1 MRSAWAYVIGVV
13 LVVGLASIP
22 SVTAGLAGNVSRAQ
36 TARLDLSELKEQ
48 LTFGLRARGSRD
60 HLFIDR
66 IVAMVRTKKLSLEM
80 VESTFLWARRKQ
92 PYPFPYFERA
102 LRIRAA
108 EAGIDI

>member
-13 LVVGLASIP
+13 LVVGLVSLP
-22 SVTAGLAGNVSRAQ
+22 SVTAGLAGNASNAI
-36 TARLDLSELKEQ
+36 AAGLDIAELKEQ

-60 HLFIDR
+60 SLFIDR
-66 IVAMVRTKKLSLEM
+66 VVAMVRAKQLSLEM

-92 PYPFPYFERA
+92 PYPFPYFQRA

>member
-1 MRSAWAYVIGVV
+1 MRSAWAYLIGVV
-13 LVVGLASIP
+13 LLVGLASLP
-22 SVTAGLAGNVSRAQ
+22 SVTAGLASNVNGKTSAG
-36 TARLDLSELKEQ
+36 LDITELKEQ
-48 LTFGLRARGSRD
+48 LKFGLRARTRHD
-60 HLFIDR
+60 FEFIDR
-66 IVAMVRTKKLSLEM
+66 VVAKVRSKALSMEM